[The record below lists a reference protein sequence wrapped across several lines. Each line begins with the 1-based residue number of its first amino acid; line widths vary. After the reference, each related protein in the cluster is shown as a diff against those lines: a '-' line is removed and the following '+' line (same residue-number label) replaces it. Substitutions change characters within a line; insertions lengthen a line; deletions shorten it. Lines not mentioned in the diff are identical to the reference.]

1 MARLPFVADEDADEI
16 ARGVFEGFA
25 AEGRQPIALYR
36 VLANSPRMLRSY
48 STLARSLRYEA
59 EVPRPLREL
68 LILRTAQL
76 IGSDYEWAH
85 HRAMA
90 AKAGIADEQLA
101 ALSDWRTSPVY
112 DSRERAVLALVEQM
126 HDVAVTDE
134 VFAALRA
141 EFSASEVIELLLT
154 AAFYQAVARLI
165 DGLGL
170 EVEPEYQ
177 PFLTVPGADPA

>member
-1 MARLPFVADEDADEI
+1 MARLPHIADEDADEI
-16 ARGVFEGFA
+16 AAKVFEGFA
-25 AEGRQPIALYR
+25 EEGRQPIALYR

-59 EVPRPLREL
+59 EVPRALREL

-76 IGSDYEWAH
+76 VGSDYEWAH
-85 HRAMA
+85 HRVMA
-90 AKAGIADEQLA
+90 AKAGIADEQVA
-101 ALSDWRTSPVY
+101 ALSEWRTSSVF

-141 EFSASEVIELLLT
+141 EFSESEVIELLLT
-154 AAFYQAVARLI
+154 AAFYQSVARLI

-170 EVEPEYQ
+170 EVEPEYR
-177 PFLTVPGADPA
+177 PFLTVPG